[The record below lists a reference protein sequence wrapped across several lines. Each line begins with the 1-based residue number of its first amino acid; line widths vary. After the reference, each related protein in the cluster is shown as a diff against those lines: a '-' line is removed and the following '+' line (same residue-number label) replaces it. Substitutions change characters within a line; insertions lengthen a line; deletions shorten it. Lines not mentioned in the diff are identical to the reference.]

1 MFSFAARPVW
11 GLTQSPPGQNPPGQ
25 SQHRCQNVNF
35 QKVNAAVG
43 TSINFGKVKSAMIT
57 LVLIFNAILAA
68 MCFYIAWQLWQWR
81 QALAQVADALI
92 DAERVTHEV
101 LNGAPEGIL
110 QGQIGSHQLRQSYR
124 QLDTQRRQVKKLL
137 GFLSFGTNL
146 LGSHSPRRPLRP

>member
-1 MFSFAARPVW
+1 VLSFAARSVW
-11 GLTQSPPGQNPPGQ
+11 GRTRNLLWQ
-25 SQHRCQNVNF
+25 SQLG
-35 QKVNAAVG
+35 KVNAVVG
-43 TSINFGKVKSAMIT
+43 KSINFGKVKSAMII

-68 MCFYIAWQLWQWR
+68 MCFYIAWQLWLWR

-124 QLDTQRRQVKKLL
+124 QLDSQRRQVQKLL
-137 GFLSFGTNL
+137 GFLSFGTDL
-146 LGSHSPRRPLRP
+146 LGRRSQRRPLRP